1 LEPDSWIALIL
12 ALLCLSLI
20 ALDSAVET
28 ALTNISRLRLRQL
41 LERGVPR
48 AQAINDLLDNPQRFP
63 ATLLFVNTLALIT
76 IGALALYIS
85 EHFAEWWAHV
95 LAVVVAEI
103 LVLVFGI
110 AVPKALALRNP
121 ERTALALYGPIN
133 IIRRVV
139 LPLVALAGLI
149 ARPFVRIL
157 GGRSAPAGLF
167 VTQEEMRMLVN
178 VGEEEGVIQQEEEDL
193 IHSIFEF
200 GDTVVREVM
209 VPRPYIVAVEDDAT
223 VGEAADVALQ
233 SGHTRLPIYK
243 DTIDAVV
250 GVATVQDMLRV
261 IRQQGENEKVT
272 RVMRPVYYVPE
283 TKKVDELLRELQKGR
298 MHMAIV
304 VDEYGGTA
312 GLVTI
317 EDLLEEIVGEI
328 QDEYDVEPPMIER
341 VSPYETTLDARVPL
355 DDVNELLGT
364 NWEAED
370 SDTIGGF
377 VYEQLGRIPNP
388 GDTVQIG
395 DYVITVLSTEGA
407 RLKQLSIVRK
417 RPPDDEEDQ
426 EDEEE
431 GVEGAQREDEN
442 EGSGAG
448 VRDQ

>member
-1 LEPDSWIALIL
+1 L
-12 ALLCLSLI
+12 LI

-63 ATLLFVNTLALIT
+63 TTLIFVNTLALII
-76 IGALALYIS
+76 IGSLALFVS
-85 EHFAEWWAHV
+85 EHFAEWWTHV
-95 LAVVVAEI
+95 AAVVVAGI
-103 LVLVFGI
+103 VVLVFGI
-110 AVPKALALRNP
+110 AVPKALAMRNP
-121 ERTALALYGPIN
+121 ERTALALFAPIN
-133 IIRRVV
+133 TLRQVV
-139 LPLVALAGLI
+139 MPLVAVAGLI
-149 ARPFVRIL
+149 ARPIVRVV
-157 GGRSAPAGLF
+157 GGRTAPAGPF

-209 VPRPYIVAVEDDAT
+209 VPRPYIVAVEDEAN
-223 VGEAADVALQ
+223 VGAAADLALQ
-233 SGHTRLPIYK
+233 SGHTRLPIFK
-243 DTIDAVV
+243 ETIDTVV

-261 IRQQGENEKVT
+261 IRQQGENEQVT
-272 RVMRPVYYVPE
+272 RVMRPVFYVPE
-283 TKKVDELLRELQKGR
+283 SKKVDELLRELQKGR

-341 VSPYETTLDARVPL
+341 VGRYKTIVDARVPL
-355 DDVNELLGT
+355 NDVNDLLGT

-370 SDTIGGF
+370 SDTIGGL
-377 VYEQLGRIPNP
+377 VYEQLGRIPSP
-388 GDTVQIG
+388 EDTVQIG
-395 DYVITVLSTEGA
+395 EYVITVLSTEGA
-407 RLKQLSIVRK
+407 RLKQLSIVRQV
-417 RPPDDEEDQ
+417 PVEDEEDDQ
-426 EDEEE
+426 GELELQDEE
-431 GVEGAQREDEN
+431 
-442 EGSGAG
+442 
-448 VRDQ
+448 